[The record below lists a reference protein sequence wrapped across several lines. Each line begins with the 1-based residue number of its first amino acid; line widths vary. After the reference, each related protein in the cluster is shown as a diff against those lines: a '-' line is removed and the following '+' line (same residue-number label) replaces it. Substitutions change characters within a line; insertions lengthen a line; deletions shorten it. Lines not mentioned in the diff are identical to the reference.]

1 MMNTL
6 KHWKMKNERGI
17 KKMKKFL
24 VMCLLASSF
33 INAVPL
39 YAANNYQFA
48 SGADTKSIFGKS
60 TSSDEIVPVNQE
72 TTNIRRN
79 KDASYFPPSYGI
91 FSGEIPT
98 DKTSLYHNNDTVS
111 YDTGTNIS
119 SGGGSVSS
127 NNINNSI
134 SDSGLPDTVLPTVT
148 SSVSGAGST
157 SVLNTSPWK
166 YDDGSIGSLH
176 IPKINKTLK
185 VYEGESLEN
194 MKKGIGHFEST
205 SAWDGNVGF
214 AGHNR
219 GASGYFGF
227 VKDLEIGDKMTY
239 TTRYGVRNYKIV
251 SKIRINDTDYTSL
264 GWTDKNTLTL
274 ITCVENKPSLRWSV
288 QAEEIK

>member
-1 MMNTL
+1 
-6 KHWKMKNERGI
+6 
-17 KKMKKFL
+17 MKKFL

-98 DKTSLYHNNDTVS
+98 NQTSLYHNNDKAS
-111 YDTGTNIS
+111 YGVGTNIN
-119 SGGGSVSS
+119 SGSGSVST
-127 NNINNSI
+127 NSI
-134 SDSGLPDTVLPTVT
+134 STNNTSNSVSDSGLPDTVLPTVAVT
-148 SSVSGAGST
+148 SSVSLTDST

-194 MKKGIGHFEST
+194 MRKGIGHFEST
-205 SAWDGNVGF
+205 SAWDGNIGF

-251 SKIRINDTDYTSL
+251 SKVRINDTDYTSL

>member
-1 MMNTL
+1 MKRFLTAFLLVSFFTNAMPLTL
-6 KHWKMKNERGI
+6 
-17 KKMKKFL
+17 
-24 VMCLLASSF
+24 
-33 INAVPL
+33 
-39 YAANNYQFA
+39 YANNYKFE
-48 SGADTKSIFGKS
+48 SGADSKSVFGKS

-98 DKTSLYHNNDTVS
+98 SQTSLYHNNDTAS
-111 YDTGTNIS
+111 YGTGTNIS
-119 SGGGSVSS
+119 SGGGSSSTNSVS
-127 NNINNSI
+127 NLV
-134 SDSGLPDTVLPTVT
+134 SDSGLPDTMLPTVAVT
-148 SSVSGAGST
+148 SSVSAIGST

-194 MKKGIGHFEST
+194 MRKGIGHFEST

-227 VKDLEIGDKMTY
+227 VKDLQTGDEITY

-251 SKIRINDTDYTSL
+251 SKIRIKDTDYTSL
-264 GWTDKNTLTL
+264 GWTDKNTITL
-274 ITCVENKPSLRWSV
+274 ITCVENEPSLRWSV

>member
-1 MMNTL
+1 
-6 KHWKMKNERGI
+6 
-17 KKMKKFL
+17 MKKFL
-24 VMCLLASSF
+24 VMCLLVSSF

-60 TSSDEIVPVNQE
+60 TSSDEIVPVNAE
-72 TTNIRRN
+72 TTNVRRN
-79 KDASYFPPSYGI
+79 KDAAYFPPSYGI

-98 DKTSLYHNNDTVS
+98 DHSSLYHNNDTVS
-111 YDTGTNIS
+111 YKTKTGSNVDFVGS
-119 SGGGSVSS
+119 SVNTSAA
-127 NNINNSI
+127 NNIV
-134 SDSGLPDTVLPTVT
+134 SDSVLPDTVLPTT
-148 SSVSGAGST
+148 TISATASAAGST

-176 IPKINKTLK
+176 ITKINKTLK

-194 MKKGIGHFEST
+194 MRKGIGHFEST

-214 AGHNR
+214 AAHNR

-227 VKDLEIGDKMTY
+227 VKDLEIGDKITY